1 MKKILV
7 VALFSIYLAANHVNW
22 MGNYNKALIKAN
34 KESKPMLVLLIKN
47 NSQECK
53 DVVKNIFTN
62 KNYIDKIN
70 NKYISVII
78 NYDTQ
83 DYPIEL
89 FYSTIF
95 PTLFFV
101 DSKTETFI
109 KEPLYSK
116 NIVEQIVSKLF

>member
-62 KNYIDKIN
+62 KKYIDKIN